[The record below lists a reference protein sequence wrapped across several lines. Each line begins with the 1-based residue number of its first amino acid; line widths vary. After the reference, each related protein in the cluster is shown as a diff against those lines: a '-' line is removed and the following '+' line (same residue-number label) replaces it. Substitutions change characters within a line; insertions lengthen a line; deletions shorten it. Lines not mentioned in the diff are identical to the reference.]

1 MDDLQF
7 ETDTIITRFC
17 CVFDPDRECYTIN
30 LITIDTK
37 YDEVQH
43 ISTPIMEESFISHAE
58 AIAYLECVFKDV
70 KSQYLLNNTYVFES

>member
-7 ETDTIITRFC
+7 ETDTLSTRFC
-17 CVFDPDRECYTIN
+17 CVFDPENEYYTIN
-30 LITIDTK
+30 LITIDNNL
-37 YDEVQH
+37 DEVQH
-43 ISTPIMEESFISHAE
+43 ISSPIMEETFISHAE